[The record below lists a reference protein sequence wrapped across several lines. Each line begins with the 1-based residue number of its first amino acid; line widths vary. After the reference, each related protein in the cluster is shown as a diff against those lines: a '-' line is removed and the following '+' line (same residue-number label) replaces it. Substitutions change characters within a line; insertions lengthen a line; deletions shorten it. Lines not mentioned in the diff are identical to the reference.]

1 MPDPAKVLGFAAF
14 SGVGKTSL
22 LKRLI
27 PLLRQQGLRIGLIKL
42 SHHHFEVD
50 VPGKDSYELR
60 QAGAEQVL
68 LCSPRR
74 WALITELEQPVE
86 PDLERML
93 VQLDRAAL
101 DLVLV
106 EGFRHAPFSK
116 IELHR
121 PSLGHPLLYPQDP
134 NIIAIASDVPLSK
147 PASSAEPARPDIPQ
161 LGLNQPQQILAFI
174 LHWMR
179 TEQTLDVEPDGGEP

>member
-1 MPDPAKVLGFAAF
+1 MLETVDPVAKQAKVLGFAAF

-22 LKRLI
+22 LKQLI
-27 PLLRQQGLRIGLIKL
+27 PLLRRQGLRIGLVKL
-42 SHHHFEVD
+42 SHHPVEVD

-74 WALITELEQPVE
+74 WALMTELEQPAE
-86 PDLERML
+86 PDLEQML
-93 VQLDRAAL
+93 AHLDRAAL

-106 EGFRHAPFSK
+106 EGFRHLAFSK

-134 NIIAIASDVPLSK
+134 SIIAIASDAHHAAPT
-147 PASSAEPARPDIPQ
+147 PAALTPPQ
-161 LGLNQPQQILAFI
+161 LDLNQPEQILAFI
-174 LHWMR
+174 LDWIAIPH
-179 TEQTLDVEPDGGEP
+179 TP

>member
-1 MPDPAKVLGFAAF
+1 MLPADVRVLGFAAF

-27 PLLRQQGLRIGLIKL
+27 PLLREASLRIGLIKL
-42 SHHHFEVD
+42 SHHRFEVD

-68 LCSPRR
+68 LCSSQR
-74 WALITELEQPVE
+74 WALMTELAQPAE
-86 PDLERML
+86 PELAQML
-93 VQLDRAAL
+93 THLDRDAL

-106 EGFRHAPFSK
+106 EGFRHEAFAK

-134 NIIAIASDVPLSK
+134 HIIALACDLPL
-147 PASSAEPARPDIPQ
+147 PDCPLPQ
-161 LGLNQPQQILAFI
+161 LDLNQPEQVRDFI
-174 LHWMR
+174 LDRMR
-179 TEQTLDVEPDGGEP
+179 R